1 MKKILLTL
9 FCISTTL
16 LYADDYYKNADGLKD
31 EALKTALH
39 DIISANPVRYGF
51 GSGAHHTWE
60 GFYYTDRRKD
70 NSVWDMYSNVTRY
83 FGEMYASIEGIDIE
97 HTFPKSW
104 WGGSINDGY
113 KDLHLLTPADYSAN
127 RSKSNNAIGV
137 VVVPNF
143 DNGSFKVGKNPDYGD
158 FKVFEPADE
167 YKGDFA
173 RIFFYVATCYQNYEW
188 VLDNEKYGSYYA
200 LDNSYLTFQPWVIDI
215 LLAWHRQDPVSVK
228 ERERMEQVFIIQGNR
243 NPFVEYPCLVE
254 YIWGNRKGEE
264 ARFADLIS
272 TSSDERFDVSTDQ
285 SGCNCIIEGP
295 TLIRPLQ
302 NSVYEFPESSRDEQ
316 TKVKLRVYTAQLTKA
331 LAFSITGEN
340 ASSFS
345 LKTEKM
351 TAEIANNGTY
361 LEITFAPKTLGLH
374 TAQLNIKSEE
384 INATVTLEGLCSTVF
399 HAFNATDINP
409 YGFTAQWSNAEVDS
423 YSLDVY
429 QYPMLCSDSIA
440 LDLNPPTIANIHSQY
455 NDNVI
460 TTGSVIT
467 YRSMLKLGSL
477 ERHGD
482 ATITNLPLY
491 EHNHLLGSATQFEQD
506 NAGALVIIANNDT
519 IAKYQLDST
528 LTEFDIDLPDNI
540 ETLKFAQGDTTQRIL
555 IGYLTISTCHRKPT
569 HQSLDGYPKQVKT
582 VNHTVDYEF
591 NNDSVFYRV
600 TPKGGHESE
609 EIVVFYDPSGTD
621 DIDNP
626 NIKYITLDNKLYLF
640 DLEAESRINI
650 YNSTGQLVYS
660 QTTYATEWQIPL
672 YGHGLY
678 IIQINN
684 KSRHIV
690 Y

>member
-1 MKKILLTL
+1 MKRIILTL
-9 FCISTTL
+9 LCISTTL
-16 LYADDYYKNADGLKD
+16 VFADNYYKSAEGLKD

-83 FGEMYASIEGIDIE
+83 FGEMNASIEGIDIE

-127 RSKSNNAIGV
+127 RSKSNNTIGV

-143 DNGSFKVGKNPDYGD
+143 DNGSFKVGKNPEYGD

-228 ERERMEQVFIIQGNR
+228 ERERMEQVYIIQGNR

-254 YIWGNRKGEE
+254 YIWGNRKGQTVQ
-264 ARFADLIS
+264 FAELIN
-272 TSSDERFDVSTDQ
+272 TSSDERFDVSKDQ
-285 SGCNCIIEGP
+285 SGCDCVIEGP
-295 TLIRPLQ
+295 TLIRPLP
-302 NSVYEFPESSRDEQ
+302 NSLYEFPESSRDEQ
-316 TKVKLRVYTAQLTKA
+316 SPVKLHVFTAQTTKA
-331 LAFSITGEN
+331 LTFSITGKN
-340 ASSFS
+340 ASSFT
-345 LKTEKM
+345 LKTETM
-351 TAEIANNGTY
+351 TSEIANNGTY
-361 LEITFAPKTLGLH
+361 LEIVFAPKTLGLH
-374 TAQLNIKSEE
+374 TAQLNIKSDE
-384 INATVTLEGLCSTVF
+384 IDASVNLEGLCSTVF
-399 HAFNATDINP
+399 HAFNATDISQ
-409 YGFTAQWSNAEVDS
+409 YGFTAQWSDAEVDN
-423 YSLDVY
+423 YTLDVY

-440 LDLNPPTIANIHSQY
+440 LDLNPPTIANIHAQY

-467 YRSMLKLGSL
+467 YHSMLKLGSL

-491 EHNHLLGSATQFEQD
+491 ENNHLLGAATQYEQD
-506 NAGALVIIANNDT
+506 NAGSLVIIADNDT
-519 IAKYQLDST
+519 IAKYPLDST

-569 HQSLDGYPKQVKT
+569 HQSLDGYPKQVT
-582 VNHTVDYEF
+582 TTNHTVDYEF
-591 NNDSVFYRV
+591 DNDTVFYRV
-600 TPKGGHESE
+600 TPEGGHESE
-609 EIVVFYDPSGTD
+609 EISVFYDPSGTD
-621 DIDNP
+621 EVENR
-626 NIKYITLDNKLYLF
+626 NIRYVTLDGKLYLF

-650 YNSTGQLVYS
+650 YNSIGQIVYS
-660 QTTYATEWQIPL
+660 QTTNASECQIPL

-678 IIQINN
+678 IIRINN
-684 KSRHIV
+684 KSRHII